1 MCVGFSRH
9 SKPST
14 ILLVFVSLSLV
25 FSILRNIDVI
35 NSKVT
40 SNFNYS
46 QQASSLTFK
55 YKIPSQKWIKEELD
69 KFYKIVG
76 SRYKPPSDWPNV
88 VVYQSYYFPN
98 INIVFTG
105 IPKTGCSHWKELF
118 LQAEGVLEGRIEY
131 LPDIHKKLSLPYRIS
146 EMSWD
151 RAKRQRVKT
160 ATSLLAL
167 RNPWVRAVSAYRQ
180 KLSSEKT
187 QGNLIPTLQI
197 AILRSERHIPNEV
210 PIDIELI
217 TPTFEEFVR
226 YTIQGNE
233 DILTDIHFKPQH
245 MFLDVNKV
253 RYDYVIPMEF
263 VEPLSTEFFENMGLN
278 ISLPGS
284 YDGLNDPKQQTSVI
298 KARELFS
305 ALDPDLVD
313 RFYDIYKLDFKLLN
327 YSNFSDPEFP
337 FPYSYY

>member
-1 MCVGFSRH
+1 MFVRFSRNFTSLYKLLGFFAICLFFLALSYGTM
-9 SKPST
+9 SKST
-14 ILLVFVSLSLV
+14 LEPNPQTISP
-25 FSILRNIDVI
+25 
-35 NSKVT
+35 
-40 SNFNYS
+40 
-46 QQASSLTFK
+46 TFK
-55 YKIPSQKWIKEELD
+55 YNIPSQKWIKEQLD
-69 KFYKIVG
+69 KFYKDVG

-118 LQAEGVLEGRIEY
+118 LQAEGTLKKRLEHLSDVHREELSNPHRIPGFIWNTRDFE
-131 LPDIHKKLSLPYRIS
+131 
-146 EMSWD
+146 
-151 RAKRQRVKT
+151 RVKT
-160 ATSLLAL
+160 ATSLVAL

-180 KLSSEKT
+180 KLSSEKPLGET
-187 QGNLIPTLQI
+187 IPHIQF
-197 AILRSERHIPNEV
+197 AILHAERNISADV
-210 PIDIELI
+210 PIDLRLVR
-217 TPTFEEFVR
+217 PSFEEFVR
-226 YTIQGNE
+226 YAVRGNKK
-233 DILTDIHFKPQH
+233 ILRDVHFKPQH
-245 MFLDVNKV
+245 MFLDINRV

-284 YDGLNDPKQQTSVI
+284 YDGVNDPKQQTSVI

-313 RFYDIYKLDFKLLN
+313 KFYDIYKLDFKLLN

-337 FPYSYY
+337 FPYSYH